1 MTEEDPVRL
10 SFPYIK
16 GNLPHYSNAVI
27 VNAVAEEIFI
37 LDFGFFDHLSIKDV
51 SDETKHYEVE
61 PVTRILLSRAVAL
74 QLLESLTDVLDIQAS
89 VDTED

>member
-1 MTEEDPVRL
+1 MIEEDPIRL

-37 LDFGFFDHLSIKDV
+37 LDFGFFDPLSIRDL
-51 SDETKHYEVE
+51 SDKIKPYEVE
-61 PVTRILLSRAVAL
+61 PVTRILLSREVAL
-74 QLLESLTDVLDIQAS
+74 QLLESLIETLDIQPS
-89 VDTED
+89 IDTED